1 MKFRTDFVT
10 NSSSSSFMLTVSI
23 QLKNKKYLNW
33 ELNAYEDYYGDPG
46 CYGEIDANLSP
57 KRLAKCPTVDAM
69 LDLLGQSVKLEGGD
83 SVAKGKRTRFFNSV
97 KKKIQSMDE
106 IAQIRVEGIE
116 IYSDNNCYQST
127 YYYDR
132 LQDRYIHIA
141 SGEYQDDLDGAH
153 GGYLSVPDEEEL
165 DRSFLDEDDLDGD
178 EDESDL

>member
-97 KKKIQSMDE
+97 KKKIASMDE

-153 GGYLSVPDEEEL
+153 GGYLSVPDEKEL

>member
-23 QLKNKKYLNW
+23 QLKNGKQLNW
-33 ELNAYEDYYGDPG
+33 ELNAYEDYYGDSD

-69 LDLLGQSVKLEGGD
+69 LDLLGRSVKLEGGD
-83 SVAKGKRTRFFNSV
+83 SIAKGKRTRFFNSV
-97 KKKIQSMDE
+97 KKKIASMDE
-106 IAQIRVEGIE
+106 IAQIRVEGVE
-116 IYSDNNCYQST
+116 AYSVDSYLSLYCY
-127 YYYDR
+127 DC
-132 LQDRYIHIA
+132 LQDYYTHHS